1 MARYRYDKESGRMY
15 EVGDSTHDPRIHIIN
30 DYADGQGKGYLWHP
44 AFDEHEQHKA
54 YFSSKSKFRAETK
67 ARGFEERGTGR
78 DPDRERR
85 YRDNA
90 KEVQNKM
97 TEAIIRHVKSLN
109 LRNP

>member
-1 MARYRYDKESGRMY
+1 MARYRYNKESGQIY
-15 EVGDSTHDPRIHIIN
+15 EVGDPVHDPRVHIIN
-30 DYADGQGKGYLWHP
+30 DNADPEHKGYLWHP

-78 DPDRERR
+78 NPDKERQI
-85 YRDNA
+85 RDNDRA
-90 KEVQNKM
+90 VQSAVKE
-97 TEAIIRHVKSLN
+97 IIIQRVKALN